1 MKYGLL
7 YISDYR
13 PEVHGS
19 ESRYYSDLLEEIE
32 LAEALGFE
40 GVFFAEHYIGG
51 YGFPAPAVLA
61 TAAAQRTNRIRL
73 GTGVALLPLTN
84 PVQLAEQYAM
94 VDVLSQGRL
103 DFGIGRGV
111 LKAEYDLFGI
121 DEAESQERYQEA
133 LEVVRKT
140 WTQHLMTHV
149 GKHYQFYDIAPHPHP
164 VQRPTPP
171 IWAACAASP
180 ESFAWA
186 GAQGFNP
193 MLAPFAFV
201 DRSMLVKLL
210 GIYWQARAEAGFD
223 SRSVDVLGV
232 YHLYLDTSDAKA
244 QEIGE
249 RHYREYWKFFAKLN
263 QKAGF
268 TSKAYSRY
276 RGSLDELL
284 LATPYKDLDENDCVM
299 FGSPEHCAERLTRA
313 SKDFGITYPIFEVNF
328 GGLGHEDAMRSIE
341 MLAEQVMP
349 KVAG

>member
-1 MKYGLL
+1 
-7 YISDYR
+7 
-13 PEVHGS
+13 
-19 ESRYYSDLLEEIE
+19 
-32 LAEALGFE
+32 
-40 GVFFAEHYIGG
+40 
-51 YGFPAPAVLA
+51 
-61 TAAAQRTNRIRL
+61 
-73 GTGVALLPLTN
+73 
-84 PVQLAEQYAM
+84 M

-121 DEAESQERYQEA
+121 DESESQERYQEA
-133 LEVVRKT
+133 LEVIRKT
-140 WTQHLMTHV
+140 WTQQLMTHV
-149 GKHYQFYDIAPHPHP
+149 GKHYQFYEIAPHPHP
-164 VQRPTPP
+164 VQHPTPP

-210 GIYWQARAEAGFD
+210 RIYWKARADAGFD
-223 SRSVDVLGV
+223 SRPVEVLGV
-232 YHLYLDTSDAKA
+232 YHLYLGSSDAKA

-249 RHYREYWKFFAKLN
+249 RHYRRYWKFFAKLN
-263 QKAGF
+263 QKAAF
-268 TSKAYSRY
+268 NSKAYSRY

-313 SKDFGITYPIFEVNF
+313 GEDFGITYPIFEVNF
-328 GGLGHEDAMRSIE
+328 GGLSHEDAMRSIE

-349 KVAG
+349 KVVD